1 MNREV
6 LYVTD
11 DVRLKQLEKKIEEL
25 TEIIGKLV
33 LDKQSL
39 GDWITEE
46 HAMQLTGLGKSKL
59 YDLRNSGKVRCSTMT
74 DRKIFYKRKDF
85 ERLLIENQK

>member
-6 LYVTD
+6 LYITD
-11 DVRLKQLEKKIEEL
+11 EVRLKQLEIKIDEL
-25 TEIIGKLV
+25 TAIIMKLV
-33 LDKQSL
+33 SDKQSL
-39 GDWITEE
+39 GEWINEE

-59 YDLRNSGKVRCSTMT
+59 YDLRNSGKVRCSTLT

-85 ERLLIENQK
+85 ERLLNENQK